1 MKKLAFILTLLVT
14 TSLFAFENIELDTIK
29 ISVIGN
35 QINIEADNVLE
46 IEELLKHDLNYIFK
60 NFISDLSEKE
70 DTSNTE
76 ISMEIVIQNDS
87 IVEQL
92 LIDNNTSIEQSDQRT
107 KRVIS
112 ISDKG
117 IVIKDRKSDKSDL
130 EISEKGIFIQ
140 THTDDD
146 EMETSQ
152 ITNKI
157 IRWVEKV
164 GIKKK
169 ENEEEVE
176 KSSFMMSEIHFG
188 FNNYLNAKDKI
199 ASGMPYSLKS
209 ALGSICFT
217 RFAKTRIF
225 KAKPMFLK
233 YGLSITSNNYKYVN
247 NYILTQGNNTTL
259 LIESENEL
267 TKSKLATLFIDV
279 PLLLQIDLSS
289 NKKEENGFNLAIG
302 AFAGYM
308 LRAKTKVISLDA
320 NDNSQ
325 KEKQKGEFNI
335 NKIRYGVQ
343 AQFGVMGFNFY
354 GKYHLSTLFESN
366 LGPEKLNVLDF
377 GVVFNL

>member
-1 MKKLAFILTLLVT
+1 MKKFAFILSLLIT
-14 TSLFAFENIELDTIK
+14 TSLFSFENIGLDTIK
-29 ISVIGN
+29 ISVVGN
-35 QINIEADNVLE
+35 QINIEADNVSE
-46 IEELLKHDLNYIFK
+46 IEELLKHDLNYIFN

-92 LIDNNTSIEQSDQRT
+92 LIENNTSIEQSNQRT

-117 IVIKDRKSDKSDL
+117 IVIKDGKSDKNDL

-140 THTDDD
+140 THTDD
-146 EMETSQ
+146 EMETSET
-152 ITNKI
+152 TNKI

-164 GIKKK
+164 GKEKK
-169 ENEEEVE
+169 ENEEVE
-176 KSSFMMSEIHFG
+176 EKKSFMMSEIHIG

-209 ALGSICFT
+209 TLGSISFT

-225 KAKPMFLK
+225 KAKHMFLK

-247 NYILTQGNNTTL
+247 NYILTQSNNTTL

-279 PLLLQIDLSS
+279 PLLLQLDLSS
-289 NKKEENGFNLAIG
+289 NKKEENGFNIAVG
-302 AFAGYM
+302 AFAGCM